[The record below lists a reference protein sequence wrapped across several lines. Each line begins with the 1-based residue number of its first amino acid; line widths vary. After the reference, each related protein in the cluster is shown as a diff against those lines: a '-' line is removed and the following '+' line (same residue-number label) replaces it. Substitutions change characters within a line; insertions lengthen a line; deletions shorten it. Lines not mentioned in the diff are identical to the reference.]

1 MTDLSIQKR
10 LAAEIAGVGVSR
22 VKFDVKRLDMVE
34 GAITREVIKRLIKDG
49 TIIIEPAKGNSRGR
63 WRVRRKRR
71 SYGRYR
77 GHGSRKGKKGAR
89 ADEKRE
95 WINRIRK
102 IRRYLKYL
110 RDHEIID
117 KRTYRRLYLLAK
129 GGVFSSLADLKRY
142 IVTNN
147 LARGKIR

>member
-10 LAAEIAGVGVSR
+10 LAAEIAGVGISR
-22 VKFDVKRLDMVE
+22 VKFDVNRLDIVE

-49 TIIIEPAKGNSRGR
+49 TIIIEPVKGNSRGR

-77 GHGSRKGKKGAR
+77 GHGSRKGKKSAR

-147 LARGKIR
+147 LAKGKIR